1 MKSKHTEV
9 KNVTAKAVVD
19 ALRMKKEIKLRVQNG
34 ENLRTVTEE
43 KGLKVVLPL

>member
-1 MKSKHTEV
+1 MKSKYTVE
-9 KNVTAKAVVD
+9 KNLTTKTVVD
-19 ALRMKKEIKLRVQNG
+19 TLRMKKEIKLRVQNG